1 VELRLH
7 LLTASDARP
16 LRGHR
21 SASWLSGS
29 RCCRVAEDGA
39 TFTNYTGLQAN
50 IVGFVNPT
58 LFMTG
63 TGTLT
68 VLFDQPVTMLGFTNV
83 LSFGLTTLSAEVFA
97 DTAGVLSLGDVNLG
111 PVMFA
116 TFGET
121 AFTGFGSVTPFL
133 RAEIFFDPLV
143 TAGSF
148 RIDDFLFDDSD
159 ATVPEPGTVS
169 LALLGLGLVGERI
182 RRYRRA
188 SVL

>member
-1 VELRLH
+1 
-7 LLTASDARP
+7 
-16 LRGHR
+16 
-21 SASWLSGS
+21 
-29 RCCRVAEDGA
+29 
-39 TFTNYTGLQAN
+39 
-50 IVGFVNPT
+50 
-58 LFMTG
+58 M
-63 TGTLT
+63 
-68 VLFDQPVTMLGFTNV
+68 
-83 LSFGLTTLSAEVFA
+83 
-97 DTAGVLSLGDVNLG
+97 LSLGDVNLG
-111 PVMFA
+111 PVVFA